1 MRWKLSEGGGSLT
14 TYHKQVLFLRHA
26 ATAPEPL
33 VAKADDDVFVSP
45 RLLIAHAQLLNRML
59 RKHPHLYMG
68 AFEYYSWRRSSLV
81 ATGWERTR
89 RDAFFKAQDRNCSP
103 SGRGWAWNGFDYEEI
118 PPSVSE
124 GAMDRD
130 GCVGPFAFAKGP
142 FYFLSQPALQWLLSS
157 QAFAEDYGRAD
168 DRHIVRG
175 SDPWHRDVPSDDAS
189 PEQLFEDVQM
199 GFWLSAHPTLQIV
212 RLKQYSAWCDVWKHV
227 GDLRQLLV
235 AHRAPWDQYAWLD
248 RHMESLWASGSHVV
262 IRMQCGGPPCTG
274 CAHSRGQRA
283 CVVEVELARTE
294 GQASVGCKQCV
305 CRAYYPESG
314 RIYKSGSRCSQ
325 DYWAGEPKLPRDCRG
340 ATSEGPS

>member
-1 MRWKLSEGGGSLT
+1 VDAPPPCLRRADGSRRLCRTIRVRQGALLLPLT
-14 TYHKQVLFLRHA
+14 AGCDASRSTSYCLFQGLHH
-26 ATAPEPL
+26 TCFAPT
-33 VAKADDDVFVSP
+33 SP
-45 RLLIAHAQLLNRML
+45 VTRSPELHTRLA
-59 RKHPHLYMG
+59 
-68 AFEYYSWRRSSLV
+68 
-81 ATGWERTR
+81 
-89 RDAFFKAQDRNCSP
+89 
-103 SGRGWAWNGFDYEEI
+103 
-118 PPSVSE
+118 
-124 GAMDRD
+124 
-130 GCVGPFAFAKGP
+130 
-142 FYFLSQPALQWLLSS
+142 ALQWLLSS

-248 RHMESLWASGSHVV
+248 RHMERLWASGSHVV
-262 IRMQCGGPPCTG
+262 IRVQCGGPPCTG

-314 RIYKSGSRCSQ
+314 RIYKSGGRCSQ